1 MFETI
6 EQARPASIRRYVATF
21 FLSLVAHAVALSV
34 IVLVPLTLLRVLP
47 ATSVTT
53 LLLHPSP
60 PPPLGTAVSNNPTA
74 PRRGGPAVHAPQMEA
89 VPTPVRIPDGIVQPA
104 EISIGVGE
112 IGGRRARFGHGSPSS
127 VPGGYG
133 PLFHRAR
140 PPQLPRPKA
149 PRPKIP
155 DPVRVG
161 SVPQLAKLVHKVD
174 PVYPPIA
181 KRARVSGVV
190 ILEVLVD
197 QEGSVS
203 EINVLKGHPL
213 LVPEAVQA
221 VNQWKYTPT
230 LLNGEPV
237 AVLATVTVIF
247 KLR

>member
-21 FLSLVAHAVALSV
+21 LLSLVAHTVALSI
-34 IVLVPLTLLRVLP
+34 IVLVPLTLFRVLP
-47 ATSVTT
+47 EMSVTT
-53 LLLHPSP
+53 FLLPPSP
-60 PPPLGTAVSNNPTA
+60 PPPLGTAVSNNPKA
-74 PRRGGPAVHAPQMEA
+74 SRSGGPTRTLQREA
-89 VPTPVRIPDGIVQPA
+89 VPTPLRIPDGIVEPVA
-104 EISIGVGE
+104 ILVGVEE
-112 IGGRRARFGHGSPSS
+112 IGGPRARFGHGSPSGI
-127 VPGGYG
+127 PGGYG
-133 PLFHRAR
+133 PLFHHAR
-140 PPQLPRPKA
+140 PLQLPRPKA
-149 PRPKIP
+149 PRPRIA

-161 SVPQLAKLVHKVD
+161 SVPQLAKLVHKVEL
-174 PVYPPIA
+174 VYPPVARI
-181 KRARVSGVV
+181 ARVSGVV

-197 QEGSVS
+197 EEGSVS

-221 VNQWKYTPT
+221 VNQWRYTPT